1 LSPSITVRPIG
12 SAAEVEAAQELR
24 VRVFCGEQGVART
37 GELDGLDEEAL
48 HIVAL
53 DGESVVA
60 TCRLRFAKREC
71 KLERMA
77 VDRGHRG
84 TGTGR
89 RLLEAADL
97 QARDGGA
104 EEIVL
109 HSQTRVRRFYERG
122 GYAVLSEEVF
132 LEEGIEHVRMR
143 KAL

>member
-1 LSPSITVRPIG
+1 LSSSIAVRPID
-12 SAAEVEAAQELR
+12 SAAEIEAAQELR
-24 VRVFCGEQGVART
+24 VRVFCGEQGVARAA
-37 GELDGLDEEAL
+37 ELDGLDEEAL

-53 DGESVVA
+53 DAGSVVA
-60 TCRLRFAKREC
+60 TCRLRFATREC

-84 TGTGR
+84 TGTGM
-89 RLLEAADL
+89 RLLEVAGDH
-97 QARDGGA
+97 ARDGGA

-122 GYAVLSEEVF
+122 GYAVLSEEIF
-132 LEEGIEHVRMR
+132 IEEGIEHVRMR

>member
-1 LSPSITVRPIG
+1 MSPSLTVRPIG

-24 VRVFCGEQGVART
+24 VRVFCGEQSVSRA
-37 GELDGLDEEAL
+37 GELDGLDEESL

-53 DGESVVA
+53 EGESVVA
-60 TCRLRFAKREC
+60 TCRLRFAKSEC

-84 TGTGR
+84 TGAGG
-89 RLLEAADL
+89 RLLEAAEL
-97 QARDGGA
+97 EARREGA

-109 HSQTRVRRFYERG
+109 HSQIRVRGFYERG
-122 GYAVLSEEVF
+122 GYTAVSEEVF
-132 LEEGIEHVRMR
+132 LEERIEHVRMR